1 MIRLVTL
8 KNFKRFGNVEF
19 RVPDH
24 VVLAG
29 PNNTGKTTLLQAIAA
44 WELGFRKW
52 LELNDFNPRL
62 NGYPW
67 QELERLNF
75 SAVAVRSFDL
85 LWSNRKREQ
94 AFEIGVQVDGLPL
107 VTLEFKYLTA
117 GSIQVRPKADAAV
130 NAVVL
135 QKPALRFQTTFIPAM
150 SGLAR
155 TEPRLADQEAIDAAL
170 AQGRPGEVLRN
181 LLYIAH
187 KDETAWRT
195 LNATMERLFSCRL
208 ETPKS
213 GAELVCEYR
222 QGTAT
227 DAPLFDVA
235 SAGSGFL
242 QVLLLLALLLTQ
254 SQRSN
259 GVSAVLLIDE
269 PDAHLHLLLQRSI
282 YSELRDAAAVRQAQ
296 LFVATHSEMIVNSVE
311 ARELY
316 MMYGMPR
323 LVSSLEAPG
332 KDRLLDSLGALTHSD
347 ILEADGARGVLYTED
362 FTDVDV
368 LKAFAKVLQDEAAL
382 TLLSREL
389 LTKSS
394 KAPLP
399 DGLGEFSTQKHWEM
413 LKLIRQ
419 DLPALDML
427 DGDSKNKA
435 DDFVDGSAERMQ
447 RIRWRRYEI
456 ESYLIHPGAL
466 QRFVEKRSGGGLL
479 SMEAVAAMLGE
490 LRKTLQQDYLDKPT
504 EPVPLVEAYFSSQ
517 PVSKRLIPALLQ
529 AAGLNNVPKRDYF
542 EIAAQFKP
550 EEVHPEIIE
559 RLNQIKQAFGVTG
572 AAHV

>member
-8 KNFKRFGNVEF
+8 KNFKRFGEVEF
-19 RVPDH
+19 RIPDH

-52 LELNDFNPRL
+52 LELNDFNPRQ
-62 NGYPW
+62 NGYRW

-85 LWSNRKREQ
+85 LWNNRKRTQ
-94 AFEIGVQVDGLPL
+94 TFEIGVQVDGLPM
-107 VTLEFKYLTA
+107 VTLEFKYLSA
-117 GSIQVRPKADAAV
+117 GSIHVRPKAEAAV

-155 TEPRLADQEAIDAAL
+155 TEQRLADQEAIDAAL

-187 KDETAWRT
+187 KDEAAWRT
-195 LNATMERLFSCRL
+195 LNATMQRLFSCHL

-222 QGTAT
+222 QGTAP

-242 QVLLLLALLLTQ
+242 QVLLLLTLLLTQ
-254 SQRSN
+254 SQRTN

-282 YSELRDAAAVRQAQ
+282 YSELRDAAAARQAQ

-316 MMYGMPR
+316 MMYGTPR

-347 ILEADGARGVLYTED
+347 VLEADGARGVLYTED

-382 TLLSREL
+382 KLLSREL

-394 KAPLP
+394 RAPLS

-435 DDFVDGSAERMQ
+435 DDFVDGSSDRMQ

-456 ESYLIHPGAL
+456 ESYLIHPDAL
-466 QRFVEKRSGGGLL
+466 QRFVEKRFGGVPL
-479 SMEAVAAMLGE
+479 SNEPVAAMLNE
-490 LRKTLQQDYLDKPT
+490 LRKTLQQDFLDKPT
-504 EPVPLVEAYFSSQ
+504 EPVPLVEAYFTSQ
-517 PVSKRLIPALLQ
+517 PVSKKLIPALMQ

-550 EEVHPEIIE
+550 EEVHPEIVE

>member
-8 KNFKRFGNVEF
+8 KDFKRFGKVEF
-19 RVPDH
+19 SIPGH

-52 LELNDFNPRL
+52 LQLNDFNPRQ
-62 NGYPW
+62 NGYRW

-85 LWSNRKREQ
+85 LWTNRKRTQ
-94 AFEIGVQVDGLPL
+94 SFEIGIQVDGLPL
-107 VTLEFKYLTA
+107 VTLEFKYQSA
-117 GSIQVRPKADAAV
+117 GAMYVRPKADAAF

-135 QKPALRFQTTFIPAM
+135 QKSALQFQTTFIPAM

-155 TEPRLADQEAIDAAL
+155 SEQRLADQEAIDAAL

-187 KDETAWRT
+187 KDEAAWRT
-195 LNATMERLFSCRL
+195 LNKTMQRLFSCHL
-208 ETPKS
+208 ENPKG

-222 QGTAT
+222 QGDAA

-242 QVLLLLALLLTQ
+242 QVLLLLTLLLTQ
-254 SQRSN
+254 SQRAN
-259 GVSAVLLIDE
+259 GVRSVLLIDE

-282 YSELRDAAAVRQAQ
+282 YSELRDAAAARQAQ

-311 ARELY
+311 SRELY
-316 MMYGMPR
+316 MMYGTPR
-323 LVSSLEAPG
+323 LVSTLE
-332 KDRLLDSLGALTHSD
+332 KERLLDSLGALTHSD

-368 LKAFAKVLQDEAAL
+368 LKAFAGVLQDEVAL
-382 TLLSREL
+382 RLLSREL
-389 LTKSS
+389 LAKSS

-399 DGLGEFSTQKHWEM
+399 DGLGEYSVQRHWEM

-419 DLPALDML
+419 DLPALDLL
-427 DGDSKNKA
+427 DGDAKNKA
-435 DDFVDGSAERMQ
+435 DDFICGNADKMQ

-456 ESYLIHPGAL
+456 ESYLIHPQAL
-466 QRFVEKRSGGGLL
+466 QRFVEKRLGGAPL
-479 SMEAVAAMLGE
+479 SDVPVAAMLDE
-490 LRKTLQQDYLDKPT
+490 LRETLQQQFMERPA
-504 EPVPLVEAYFSSQ
+504 EPVALVEAYFSSQ
-517 PVSKRLIPALLQ
+517 PVSKKLIPALLQ
-529 AAGLNNVPKRDYF
+529 AAGLNNVPKRDFF
-542 EIAAQFKP
+542 EIAALFKP

-559 RLNQIKQAFGVTG
+559 RLNQIKQAFGV
-572 AAHV
+572 AHV

>member
-1 MIRLVTL
+1 
-8 KNFKRFGNVEF
+8 
-19 RVPDH
+19 
-24 VVLAG
+24 
-29 PNNTGKTTLLQAIAA
+29 
-44 WELGFRKW
+44 
-52 LELNDFNPRL
+52 
-62 NGYPW
+62 
-67 QELERLNF
+67 
-75 SAVAVRSFDL
+75 
-85 LWSNRKREQ
+85 
-94 AFEIGVQVDGLPL
+94 
-107 VTLEFKYLTA
+107 
-117 GSIQVRPKADAAV
+117 VRPKADAAV

>member
-8 KNFKRFGNVEF
+8 KDFKRFGRVEF
-19 RVPDH
+19 PIPSH

-62 NGYPW
+62 NGYRW
-67 QELERLNF
+67 QELERLSF
-75 SAVAVRSFDL
+75 SPVAVRSLEL
-85 LWSNRKREQ
+85 LWTNRQRAQ
-94 AFEIGVQVDGLPL
+94 TFEIGIQVDGLPL
-107 VTLEFKYLTA
+107 VTLEFRYQSA
-117 GSIQVRPKADAAV
+117 GSMQVRPKNDVAL
-130 NAVVL
+130 NAVTL
-135 QKPALRFQTTFIPAM
+135 QNSALRFQTTFIPAM

-155 TEPRLADQEAIDAAL
+155 SEQRLAEQEAIDSAL

-187 KDETAWRT
+187 QDEAAWRT
-195 LNATMERLFSCRL
+195 LNATMQRLFSCRL

-213 GAELVCEYR
+213 GAELLCEYR
-222 QGTAT
+222 QGNAA

-242 QVLLLLALLLTQ
+242 QVLLLLTLLLTQ
-254 SQRSN
+254 SKRAD
-259 GVSAVLLIDE
+259 GAHAVLLIDE

-282 YSELRDAAAVRQAQ
+282 YSELREAAVQREAQ
-296 LFVATHSEMIVNSVE
+296 LFVATHSEMIVNNVE

-316 MMYGMPR
+316 MMYGTPR
-323 LVSSLEAPG
+323 LVSSIPEHE
-332 KDRLLDSLGALTHSD
+332 RLRESLGALTHSD

-368 LKAFAKVLQDEAAL
+368 LKAFAGVLQDEVAL

-389 LTKSS
+389 LAKSS

-399 DGLGEFSTQKHWEM
+399 DGLGEFSAQKHWEM

-419 DLPALDML
+419 DLPALELL
-427 DGDSKNKA
+427 DGDAKNKA
-435 DDFVDGSAERMQ
+435 DDSLGGSPEKMQ

-456 ESYLIHPGAL
+456 ESYMVHPLAL
-466 QRFVEKRSGGGLL
+466 QRFVEKRFGGTPL
-479 SMEAVAAMLGE
+479 SDVPVAAMMDE
-490 LRKTLQQDYLDKPT
+490 LRKTLQQEFMDNPA
-504 EPVPLVEAYFSSQ
+504 EPIALVESYFASQ
-517 PVSKRLIPALLQ
+517 PVSKKLIPALLQ
-529 AAGLNNVPKRDYF
+529 AAGLNNLPKRDYF

-559 RLNQIKQAFGVTG
+559 RLNQIKQAFGV
-572 AAHV
+572 AHV